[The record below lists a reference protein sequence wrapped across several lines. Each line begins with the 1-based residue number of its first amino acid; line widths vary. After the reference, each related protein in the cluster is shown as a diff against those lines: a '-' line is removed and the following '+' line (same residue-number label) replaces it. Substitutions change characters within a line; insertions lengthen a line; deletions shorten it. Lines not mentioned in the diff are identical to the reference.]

1 MIDPKALLEDLKR
14 QVRYL
19 EADLKQTG
27 IAEADA
33 ALREE
38 WQEAKQG
45 GRTAATF
52 EQWLPERVTQ
62 VAVAWILATVFVRF
76 CEDNRLLEHPF
87 IAGPGN
93 RLDQARELREAFFA
107 EHLGQDYYHWVTKAF
122 GAMSVSPVARSLFDR
137 AHNPMWTIKPT
148 AYAIKDLVEFWRMVD
163 QHGHLVHDFRDD
175 DWGTRFL
182 GDLYQDLSDDIR
194 EKYALLQ
201 TPEFVE
207 EFILKYTLGP
217 AIEEFGLEPEPPHG
231 HDRLPRRLRVIDPA
245 CGSGHFLLGAFHH
258 LLHAWQGASGDTDR
272 WKLINNA
279 MTSVHGV
286 DKNPYA
292 VAIARF
298 RLMLAGM
305 RAGGVKRLDEQVDFP
320 LNIAVG
326 DSLLHGFRSYGS
338 QDELPYGEKE
348 EDEPVYTYRTED
360 IGKYIKSVHILA
372 FGSYHAVFANPPY
385 ITVRDEAENNR
396 YRKFYLSCYRQ
407 YSLSV
412 PFAERI
418 FKLAIRGSLQGVGAG
433 YTGQIT
439 ANSFMK
445 REFGKKLIEE
455 YFARQ
460 VNLTHVI
467 DTSGAYIPGH
477 GTPTVILFGRTLF
490 PRRGSTIRAVL
501 GVRGEVGVPDDP
513 AHAPVWQAIVTQ
525 VDQPGSESVWVTADD
540 IPRDQF
546 AKHPWSL
553 GGGGRSALLDL
564 LNSRKI
570 LLGDL
575 ADAIGYIGQTNADD
589 AFFADISA
597 FTRRKVELNVF
608 RNIAIG
614 ELVRDFRIGEMDSAI
629 FPYVAGKPHLVA
641 GSYAFRW
648 LWPNRTVLGNR
659 ATFSKLTYFTEGRP
673 WFEWHQVAHGRL
685 LDPRSITYAFV
696 ATHNHFVYD
705 HSGQVGNRSA
715 PVIKLPEGATEDD
728 HLELLGVL
736 NSSTACFW
744 LKQVSHNKGSQG
756 INEGFKSQ
764 EWERFY
770 EFTGT
775 KLEKYPL
782 PRTLPLEFGRELDS
796 LARQLGAVEPL
807 AVCASGVPT
816 GERLNAAREEHERI
830 RSRMIALQ
838 EELDWDVY
846 HRYGL
851 ITDDEAAEL
860 VAAPGSV
867 PDIRLGERAFEIV
880 IARRMKAG
888 ELETQWFAR
897 HRSTRVTEIPEGCP
911 EEYRAVVA
919 KRIEFIE
926 RNRNI
931 GLIERPEC
939 KRRWLSET
947 WEDKEAG
954 ALRTWLLDRCEERS
968 LWYGPDGQPRAMT
981 VNRLADLLRPDADV
995 VSVAWLYAGR
1005 DADLFD
1011 VLNEIIADEH
1021 VPFLAAYRYK
1031 GEGLLKRTLWE
1042 RTWARQGEEDR
1053 TGERLDIDV
1062 PPKYTSA
1069 DFWKISYWR
1078 HRGKLDVP
1086 KERFI
1091 SYPGASPGSDQS
1103 LLLGWAGWDHHEQA
1117 LVLTT
1122 LIEQRS
1128 TVDGWDT
1135 ERLTPLLAGLAEV
1148 MPWVRQWHGEIDPA
1162 FGQSPADALDDYL
1175 THQRESR
1182 SLTEEALRTWSPAPA
1197 ARRGRRRTG

>member
-14 QVRYL
+14 QVKYL

-27 IAEADA
+27 AAETDA

-38 WQEAKQG
+38 WQEAGKA

-76 CEDNRLLEHPF
+76 CEDNGLLQHPF
-87 IAGPGN
+87 IAGPGT

-107 EHLGQDYYHWVTKAF
+107 ENPGQDYYHWVVRSF
-122 GAMSVSPVARSLFDR
+122 DAMSVSPVAKSLFDR

-148 AYAIKDLVEFWRMVD
+148 PYAIKDLVEFWRTVD

-175 DWGTRFL
+175 GWETRFL

-194 EKYALLQ
+194 DKYALLQ

-207 EFILKYTLGP
+207 EFILKYTLDR
-217 AIEEFGLEPEPPHG
+217 AIEEFGLDPEPPHR
-231 HDRLPRRLRVIDPA
+231 HANQPHRLRVIDPA

-258 LLHAWQGASGDTDR
+258 LLRAWKDASGDTDQ
-272 WKLINNA
+272 WKLIHNA

-305 RAGGVKRLDEQVDFP
+305 RAGGVERLDQQVDFP
-320 LNIAVG
+320 LNIAIG
-326 DSLLHGFRSYGS
+326 DSLLHGYASYGE
-338 QDELPYGEKE
+338 QDELPYGEE
-348 EDEPVYTYRTED
+348 EIEEPAYTYRTED
-360 IGKYIKSVHILA
+360 ISKYIKSGHILA

-385 ITVRDEAENNR
+385 ITVKDEAENKEYRDR
-396 YRKFYLSCYRQ
+396 YASCYRQ

-418 FKLAIRGSLQGVGAG
+418 FKLAIRGSVDRRGAG

-455 YFARQ
+455 YFAYQ
-460 VNLTHVI
+460 VDLTHVV

-477 GTPTVILFGRTLF
+477 GTPTVILFGRSHF
-490 PRRGSTIRAVL
+490 PRPSSTIRAVL
-501 GVRGEVGVPDDP
+501 GIRGEVGVPDDAP
-513 AHAPVWQAIVTQ
+513 NAPVWQAIVTQ
-525 VDQPGSESVWVTADD
+525 VDQPGSESEWVTVSDAA
-540 IPRDQF
+540 RKQF

-553 GGGGRSALLDL
+553 SGGGAENLKMRLESAPRGLTDLIEEIGFGAVTREDDAYMLGSGPLNRIRIPAAYQLPLVEGDTVRDYGISNPTIALWPYDATTLDASADSAVQALLWPY
-564 LNSRKI
+564 RAI
-570 LLGDL
+570 LRHRV
-575 ADAIGYIGQTNADD
+575 AY
-589 AFFADISA
+589 
-597 FTRRKVELNVF
+597 
-608 RNIAIG
+608 G
-614 ELVRDFRIGEMDSAI
+614 ETQLERGLS
-629 FPYVAGKPHLVA
+629 
-641 GSYAFRW
+641 
-648 LWPNRTVLGNR
+648 
-659 ATFSKLTYFTEGRP
+659 
-673 WFEWHQVAHGRL
+673 WFEYSMFFRKRFKPPFILAF
-685 LDPRSITYAFV
+685 AFV
-696 ATHNHFVYD
+696 ATHNHYVLGRGGKVF
-705 HSGQVGNRSA
+705 NRSA
-715 PVIKLPEGATEDD
+715 PVIKLPEGATEND

-736 NSSTACFW
+736 NSSAACFW

-775 KLEKYPL
+775 KLESYPL
-782 PRTLPLEFGRELDS
+782 PQTLPLEFGRELDS
-796 LARQLGAVEPL
+796 LAHQLAAVEPL

-816 GERLNAAREEHERI
+816 RERLDAAREEHERT

-846 HRYGL
+846 HRYEL
-851 ITDDEAAEL
+851 ITDDEAADL
-860 VAAPGSV
+860 VASPGSV

-880 IARRMKAG
+880 MARRMKAG
-888 ELETQWFAR
+888 QLDTQWFAR
-897 HRSTRVTEIPEGCP
+897 HRSTPVIEIPEDWP
-911 EEYRAVVA
+911 TEYQAVVA
-919 KRIEFIE
+919 KRIEFIK

-939 KRRWLSET
+939 KRRWLSDRL
-947 WEDKEAG
+947 EDKEAS
-954 ALRTWLLDRCEERS
+954 ALKTWLLDRCEERS

-981 VNRLADLLRPDADV
+981 VNRLTDLLRPDTDV
-995 VSVAWLYAGR
+995 VSVARLYAGQ

-1011 VLNEIIADEH
+1011 VLNRIIADEH
-1021 VPFLAAYRYK
+1021 VPFLAVYRYK
-1031 GEGLLKRTLWE
+1031 GEGLVKRTLWE
-1042 RTWARQGEEDR
+1042 LTWERQREEDR
-1053 TGERLDIDV
+1053 TGQRLDIDV
-1062 PPKYTSA
+1062 PPKYKSA
-1069 DFWKISYWR
+1069 DFWKASHWR

-1091 SYPGASPGSDQS
+1091 SYPGASPGSDGS
-1103 LLLGWAGWDHHEQA
+1103 LLLGWAGWDHREQA
-1117 LVLTT
+1117 LALTT

-1148 MPWVRQWHGEIDPA
+1148 MPWVRQWHGETDPA

-1182 SLTEEALRTWSPAPA
+1182 SLTEEALRTWSPTPA
-1197 ARRGRRRTG
+1197 ARRGRQRTR

>member
-14 QVRYL
+14 QVRNL
-19 EADLKQTG
+19 EADLRQTG
-27 IAEADA
+27 APEADA
-33 ALREE
+33 TLREE
-38 WQEAKQG
+38 WQEAREAD
-45 GRTAATF
+45 RTAALF

-62 VAVAWILATVFVRF
+62 VAIAWVLATVFVRF
-76 CEDNRLLEHPF
+76 CEDNGLLEHPF
-87 IAGPGN
+87 IAGPGP

-107 EHLGQDYYHWVTKAF
+107 EHPGQDYYHWVTKAF
-122 GAMSVSPVARSLFDR
+122 DTMSVSPVARSLFDR
-137 AHNPMWTIKPT
+137 AHNPMSTIRPT
-148 AYAIKDLVEFWRMVD
+148 PYALKDLVEFWRIIDENGV
-163 QHGHLVHDFRDD
+163 LVHDFEDKK
-175 DWGTRFL
+175 WNTRFL
-182 GDLYQDLSDDIR
+182 GDLYQDLSPDIR
-194 EKYALLQ
+194 DKYALLQ

-207 EFILKYTLGP
+207 EFILTYTLDP
-217 AIEEFGLEPEPPHG
+217 AIEEYGLEPEPPHG
-231 HDRLPRRLRVIDPA
+231 HEPLPHRLRVIDPA
-245 CGSGHFLLGAFHH
+245 CGSGHFLLGAFHR
-258 LLHAWQGASGDTDR
+258 LLRAWQDATGDTDR

-305 RAGGVKRLDEQVDFP
+305 RAAGVDRLDAQVDFP

-338 QDELPYGEKE
+338 QDELPYGEE
-348 EDEPVYTYRTED
+348 EEEPAYTYRTED
-360 IGKYIKSVHILA
+360 ISDYIKSVHLLA

-385 ITVRDEAENNR
+385 ITVRDEAENKEYRSR
-396 YRKFYLSCYRQ
+396 YASCYRQ

-418 FKLAIRGSLQGVGAG
+418 FKLAIRGSLERRGAG

-455 YFARQ
+455 YFAHQ
-460 VNLTHVI
+460 VDLTHVI

-477 GTPTVILFGRTLF
+477 GTPTVILFGRTHF
-490 PRRGSTIRAVL
+490 PRRDSTIRAVL
-501 GVRGEVGVPDDP
+501 GVRGEIGVPDDP
-513 AHAPVWQAIVTQ
+513 GHAPVWQAIVAQ
-525 VDQPGSESVWVTADD
+525 VDRPGSESEWVSTVDLERA
-540 IPRDQF
+540 RLARF
-546 AKHPWSL
+546 PWSL
-553 GGGGRSALLDL
+553 SGGGASELTALIERKAERLESRISRPVGRGF
-564 LNSRKI
+564 RV
-570 LLGDL
+570 G
-575 ADAIGYIGQTNADD
+575 ADD
-589 AFFADISA
+589 AYIRPLRAASKFSMLKPLI
-597 FTRRKVELNVF
+597 L
-608 RNIAIG
+608 G
-614 ELVRDFRIGEMDSAI
+614 EVVRDWAALPEECII
-629 FPYVAGKPHLVA
+629 FPYTSGLDLDTVRHG
-641 GSYAFRW
+641 
-648 LWPNRTVLGNR
+648 LWPWRHLLANR
-659 ATFSKLTYFTEGRP
+659 ATFQGVMADAGLQWWDYMQFTASAYSP
-673 WFEWHQVAHGRL
+673 PL
-685 LDPRSITYAFV
+685 SITFAFV
-696 ATHNHFVYD
+696 ATHNHFTFDRGGRVF
-705 HSGQVGNRSA
+705 NRSA
-715 PVIKLPEGATEDD
+715 PVVKLPEGATEDD
-728 HLELLGVL
+728 HLALLGVL

-744 LKQVSHNKGSQG
+744 LKQVSHDKGSQG

-770 EFTGT
+770 EFTGM

-782 PRTLPLEFGRELDS
+782 PQTLPLEFGRELDS
-796 LARQLGAVEPL
+796 LAHQLAATEPTE
-807 AVCASGVPT
+807 VCAARLPT
-816 GERLNAAREEHERI
+816 RERLDAAREENERH
-830 RSRMIALQ
+830 RGRMIALQ

-846 HRYGL
+846 GRYVL
-851 ITDDEAAEL
+851 ITDEEAAEL
-860 VAAPGSV
+860 VAEPEAIPG
-867 PDIRLGERAFEIV
+867 IRLGERAFEIV
-880 IARRMKAG
+880 MARRMKAG
-888 ELETQWFAR
+888 ELDTQWFAR
-897 HRSTRVTEIPEGCP
+897 HRSTPVIEIPEDWP

-931 GLIERPEC
+931 GLIEQPEC
-939 KRRWLSET
+939 KRRWQSEP
-947 WEDKEAG
+947 WEVKEKA

-968 LWYGPDGQPRAMT
+968 LWYGQDGQPRTMT
-981 VNRLADLLRPDADV
+981 VNRLADLLRPEADV
-995 VSVAWLYAGR
+995 VSVARLYAGR
-1005 DADLFD
+1005 DVDLFD

-1042 RTWARQGEEDR
+1042 LTWDKQREEDR
-1053 TGERLDIDV
+1053 TGQRLDIDV

-1069 DFWKISYWR
+1069 DFWKTSYWR

-1091 SYPGASPGSDQS
+1091 SYPGASPGSDDS
-1103 LLLGWAGWDHHEQA
+1103 LLLGWARWDHREQA
-1117 LVLTT
+1117 LALTT

-1148 MPWVRQWHGEIDPA
+1148 MPWVRQWYGELDPA

-1182 SLTEEALRTWSPAPA
+1182 SLTEETLRTWSSAPPT
-1197 ARRGRRRTG
+1197 RRATRRTR

>member
-1 MIDPKALLEDLKR
+1 MIDSTALLEDLKR
-14 QVRYL
+14 QVKNL
-19 EADLKQTG
+19 EADLRQTG
-27 IAEADA
+27 AVEADT

-38 WQEAKQG
+38 WQEARQA
-45 GRTAATF
+45 GRTAAAF

-76 CEDNRLLEHPF
+76 CEDNGLLEQPF
-87 IAGPGN
+87 IAGPGT

-107 EHLGQDYYHWVTKAF
+107 EHPGQDYYHWVTRSF
-122 GAMSVSPVARSLFDR
+122 DAMSVAPVAKSLFDR
-137 AHNPMWTIKPT
+137 ARNPMWTIKPT
-148 AYAIKDLVEFWRMVD
+148 PYAIKDLVEFWRTVD
-163 QHGHLVHDFRDD
+163 QHGQLVHDFQDD

-194 EKYALLQ
+194 DKYALLQ

-207 EFILKYTLGP
+207 EFILKYTLDP

-231 HDRLPRRLRVIDPA
+231 HERLPRRLRVIDPA

-258 LLHAWQGASGDTDR
+258 LLRAWQDASGDTDR

-305 RAGGVKRLDEQVDFP
+305 RAGGVDRLDEQVDFP

-338 QDELPYGEKE
+338 EDELPYGEKE
-348 EDEPVYTYRTED
+348 EDEPAYTYRTED

-455 YFARQ
+455 YFAHQ
-460 VNLTHVI
+460 VNLTQVI
-467 DTSGAYIPGH
+467 DSSGAYIPGH

-525 VDQPGSESVWVTADD
+525 VDQPGSESVWATVSDA
-540 IPRDQF
+540 PRGQF

-553 GGGGRSALLDL
+553 SGGGAENLKMRLESAPRGLIDLIEEIGFGAVTREDDAYMLGSGPLNRFRIPATYQRPLVEGDTVRDYGIGNPTIALWPYDVTTLDASADSAVQALLWPY
-564 LNSRKI
+564 RAI
-570 LLGDL
+570 L
-575 ADAIGYIGQTNADD
+575 
-589 AFFADISA
+589 
-597 FTRRKVELNVF
+597 RHR
-608 RNIAIG
+608 
-614 ELVRDFRIGEMDSAI
+614 
-629 FPYVAGKPHLVA
+629 VAYGKTQLER
-641 GSYAFRW
+641 GLS
-648 LWPNRTVLGNR
+648 
-659 ATFSKLTYFTEGRP
+659 
-673 WFEWHQVAHGRL
+673 WFEYSMFFRKRFRPPFILAF
-685 LDPRSITYAFV
+685 AFV
-696 ATHNHFVYD
+696 ATHNHYVMDRGGKVF
-705 HSGQVGNRSA
+705 NRSA
-715 PVIKLPEGATEDD
+715 PVIRLPEGATEDD

-744 LKQVSHNKGSQG
+744 LKQVSHDKGNRGGERSTARYA
-756 INEGFKSQ
+756 
-764 EWERFY
+764 WENFY

-775 KLEKYPL
+775 KLAHFPL
-782 PRTLPLEFGRELDS
+782 PDALPLEFGRDLDT
-796 LARQLGAVEPL
+796 LAQRLAAVQPS
-807 AVCASGVPT
+807 AVCAEGVPT
-816 GERLNAAREEHERI
+816 RGWLDAARADYERI
-830 RSRMIALQ
+830 RGRMIALQ

-851 ITDDEAAEL
+851 FTDEEAADL

-867 PDIRLGERAFEIV
+867 PDIQLGERAFEFLL
-880 IARRMKAG
+880 AERLDGAEG
-888 ELETQWFAR
+888 EKQWFER
-897 HRSTRVTEIPEGCP
+897 HYSKPVYKIPAHWP
-911 EEYRAVVA
+911 NEYKAVVE
-919 KRIEFIE
+919 KRIAFIE
-926 RNRNI
+926 NNRNI
-931 GLIERPEC
+931 GLIERPDN
-939 KRRWLSET
+939 KRRWYADP
-947 WEDKEAG
+947 WEVKEKA
-954 ALRTWLLDRCEERS
+954 ALRTWLLGRCEERS
-968 LWYGPDGQPRAMT
+968 LWYGPDGQPQAMT

-995 VSVAWLYAGR
+995 VSVARLYAGR
-1005 DADLFD
+1005 DAELFP

-1021 VPFLAAYRYK
+1021 VPFLAVYRYK

-1042 RTWARQGEEDR
+1042 LTWEKQRKEDR
-1053 TGERLDIDV
+1053 TGQRADIDL

-1069 DFWKISYWR
+1069 DFWKTSYWR

-1091 SYPGASPGSDQS
+1091 SYPGASPGSDES
-1103 LLLGWAGWDHHEQA
+1103 LLLGWAGWDHREQA
-1117 LVLTT
+1117 LALTI
-1122 LIEQRS
+1122 LVEQRS

-1135 ERLTPLLAGLAEV
+1135 ERLTALLAGLAEV
-1148 MPWVRQWHGEIDPA
+1148 MPWVRQWHGETDLA

-1175 THQRESR
+1175 TNQTESR
-1182 SLTEEALRTWSPAPA
+1182 SLTEEALRTWSPAPPT
-1197 ARRGRRRTG
+1197 RRGTRRIR